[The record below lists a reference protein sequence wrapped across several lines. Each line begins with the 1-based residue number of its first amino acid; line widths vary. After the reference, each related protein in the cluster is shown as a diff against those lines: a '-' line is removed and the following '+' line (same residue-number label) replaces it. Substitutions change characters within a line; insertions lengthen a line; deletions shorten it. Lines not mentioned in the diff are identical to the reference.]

1 VVVANLDD
9 MHRAVVD
16 ALAAEYDTRH
26 VAVSDISGL
35 LWSCLHR
42 MLASVQGE
50 ATDADTLHKLDY
62 LLHQCCCM
70 VYGDGLLV
78 GSARERD
85 GRIDSHLNQAEE
97 LYLLVGAWHDN
108 LSNNMYNL

>member
-1 VVVANLDD
+1 MYRTFTN
-9 MHRAVVD
+9 
-16 ALAAEYDTRH
+16 ALSAEYDTRH
-26 VAVSDISGL
+26 VAILDILGL

-50 ATDADTLHKLDY
+50 ATDADTLRQLDY
-62 LLHQCCCM
+62 LLCQCYNM
-70 VYGDGLLV
+70 VYVDGLLV
-78 GSARERD
+78 GSNCKCD
-85 GRIDSHLNQAEE
+85 SRIDSYPHQAEE